1 MRRIVIELDGVMVEA
16 VLNEHKCPRL
26 CGLFWERLP
35 FSSPVIHE
43 MFSGRAFATLNPLPI
58 SDEVWSR
65 FVFPRLGVEGRSFKT
80 NMNPGDVVLYPGAET
95 NKVCISYGLA
105 QFREGP
111 AGPTY
116 VNHLAT
122 IDRADPNFAN
132 FMEKSAEVYS
142 RGTKVVA
149 FRRKE

>member
-1 MRRIVIELDGVMVEA
+1 MRRIVIEMEGAAVEA
-16 VLNEHKCPRL
+16 VLNDHKCPNL
-26 CGLFWERLP
+26 CGLFWEKLP
-35 FSSPVIHE
+35 YSSPVIHE
-43 MFSGRAFATLNPLPI
+43 MFSGRAFSTTNPLSIP
-58 SDEVWSR
+58 DEVWGL
-65 FVFPRLGVEGRSFKT
+65 FVFPRPGVEDRSFKT

-105 QFREGP
+105 QFREGA

-122 IDRADPNFAN
+122 IDKADPNFAA
-132 FMEKSAEVYS
+132 FMQKCAEVYT
-142 RGTKVVA
+142 RGSKVVA